1 MDVFTGGNKWFKLKE
16 NFREFGKGKHSCIL
30 SFGGAYSNHLA
41 ALAEY
46 GRQQGVR
53 VVGIVRGEEGS
64 IPDTVTLRRA
74 RLSGMELH
82 FVTRDHYRRLRGN
95 HQDGF
100 ISAMYPDAYIIPEG
114 GANGSGILGCM
125 DIAKWIPADSS
136 KIILA
141 AGTGTTAVG
150 IAKAV
155 SANQQVLAVKTL
167 EAGQQHDMELLL
179 GGTVPQQLMW
189 IDEFR
194 GRAYHQPPP
203 RVLEFTSEWNKQFF
217 HIEPIYTGR
226 AFYAAFSWLT
236 SGRILEKDNLTLI
249 HTGGMQY
256 LTH

>member
-16 NFREFGKGKHSCIL
+16 NFREFGKGNHSCIL

-64 IPDTVTLRRA
+64 IPDTITLRRA
-74 RLSGMELH
+74 RRSGMELH
-82 FVTRDHYRRLRGN
+82 FVTREQYRHLRRN
-95 HQDGF
+95 QQDEF
-100 ISAMYPDAYIIPEG
+100 ISLSYPDAYIIPEG
-114 GANGSGILGCM
+114 GANAPGILGCM

-150 IAKAV
+150 IAAAV
-155 SANQQVLAVKTL
+155 TANQQVLAVKAL
-167 EAGQQHDMELLL
+167 EAGQQNDMELLV
-179 GGTVPQQLMW
+179 GSKVPQQVLW
-189 IDEFR
+189 INEFT
-194 GRAYHQPPP
+194 GRAYHQPPLP
-203 RVLEFTSEWNKQFF
+203 VLEFTSEWNKQFF

-236 SGRILEKDNLTLI
+236 SGRILETDNLTVI